1 MLTTHKNRTPHQR
14 MFTPL
19 EGRLLLAML
28 ALLITA
34 VVLLMGQHH

>member
-1 MLTTHKNRTPHQR
+1 

-28 ALLITA
+28 GVLVTWALLLI
-34 VVLLMGQHH
+34 GKWH